1 MRMLHF
7 THSLNHYG
15 NSDRRNNDDNHNHHQ
30 NVKNRFNASTKFKK
44 WDYSF
49 CFFTIFKWVNH
60 FMFIIMIIIK

>member
-49 CFFTIFKWVNH
+49 CFFTIFK
-60 FMFIIMIIIK
+60 